1 MKLIVGAFC
10 WVMKN
15 PFKLEIQEVTET
27 ISFMILKR
35 VFEKWEN
42 NTILYIQAFFQALF
56 YHH

>member
-56 YHH
+56 